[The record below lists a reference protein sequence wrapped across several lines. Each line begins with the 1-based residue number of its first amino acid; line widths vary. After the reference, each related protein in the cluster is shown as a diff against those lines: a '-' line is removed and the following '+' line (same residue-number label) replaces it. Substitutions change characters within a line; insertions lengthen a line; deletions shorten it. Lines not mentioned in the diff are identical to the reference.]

1 MSLLQSVRTEPTLR
15 NPALAVVLLGVTA
28 VLGEL
33 VLTTVF
39 ERVLEGSSA
48 FPVWL
53 PQFGTIGQTVLYYSL
68 LLRFLE
74 LILIP
79 VALMWLAYAFGRY
92 TAVQTDN

>member
-1 MSLLQSVRTEPTLR
+1 MSLLQSFRTERSLR
-15 NPALAVVLLGVTA
+15 RPSLAVVFLVMTA

-33 VLTTVF
+33 VLTTVI
-39 ERVLEGSSA
+39 EGVLEGSSA

-68 LLRFLE
+68 LLKFLQ

-79 VALMWLAYAFGRY
+79 AALMWLAYTYGRY
-92 TAVQTDN
+92 TATQTDD